1 MLNLYEEI
9 RINQSYIKLEA
20 GEFLFAEYTCPIEEK
35 SQGIWTHT
43 DYIVHVVSG
52 KKIWHTPNESW
63 TAESGQTIY
72 FKKGAAVI
80 EQFFDEDFCLL
91 LFFIPDDFIIDS
103 VKEITEGFNKD
114 SAIFE
119 LKKPATRITGNPAL
133 DIFFKTMLTYFA
145 NLKNPSEILLKLKL
159 KELILNILSSN
170 SNLELKNY
178 FLSFLNNKKP
188 LLNEIMENNFK
199 YNLTLENFAE
209 MSHRSLSSFKR
220 DFYKHFNESPGRW
233 LLNKRLEYASVLLR
247 TTNLSIS
254 QIIFECGFENISH
267 FSNAFRNKFGIVPSK
282 YKNQGGDLA

>member
-1 MLNLYEEI
+1 
-9 RINQSYIKLEA
+9 
-20 GEFLFAEYTCPIEEK
+20 
-35 SQGIWTHT
+35 
-43 DYIVHVVSG
+43 
-52 KKIWHTPNESW
+52 
-63 TAESGQTIY
+63 
-72 FKKGAAVI
+72 
-80 EQFFDEDFCLL
+80 
-91 LFFIPDDFIIDS
+91 
-103 VKEITEGFNKD
+103 
-114 SAIFE
+114 
-119 LKKPATRITGNPAL
+119 
-133 DIFFKTMLTYFA
+133 MLTYFA

-233 LLNKRLEYASVLLR
+233 LLNKRLEHASVLLR

-267 FSNAFRNKFGIVPSK
+267 FSNAFKNKFGIVPSK
-282 YKNQGGDLA
+282 YKNQGEFSI